1 MKIAPLFIAAV
12 LALSFAIADDAFAAK
27 RFGGGGN
34 LGKQRA
40 VPAKDAPSTPP
51 AAAPTATPASPAAA
65 PAAAGAGAA
74 AAAAKPS
81 FMSRWGGLL
90 AGLGIGAL
98 LASMFGAGMGPI
110 VGLLLAGL
118 LVAGLVFFA
127 YRMFASRGAP
137 APAMQPAAGGM
148 QPAPGGTMDAGARPA
163 FSGIGSAIPGASAEP
178 SAPPVPSE
186 APLAAAPALQPD
198 FDVPNFLRQ
207 AKSSFIRLQAAND
220 AKDLDDI
227 RDFTTPEVYGE
238 IALQLQERGDAP
250 SRTEVVSVD
259 ARLADLAR
267 ENGYDIASVRFTGL
281 IREDDARNPEPFDEI
296 WHVRKKS
303 GDRNPAWLISGIQQ
317 VAA

>member
-12 LALSFAIADDAFAAK
+12 LALGLAVVDDAFAAK

-40 VPAKDAPSTPP
+40 VPANSPSTSPS
-51 AAAPTATPASPAAA
+51 AAPAATPASPAAA
-65 PAAAGAGAA
+65 PAAAGAA

-110 VGLLLAGL
+110 VGMLLAA
-118 LVAGLVFFA
+118 LVVGGLVFFL

-137 APAMQPAAGGM
+137 APAMQPAAGS
-148 QPAPGGTMDAGARPA
+148 TLDAGARPA
-163 FSGIGSAIPGASAEP
+163 FSGIGSAIPGTPAEP
-178 SAPPVPSE
+178 SAPPVPSD
-186 APLAAAPALQPD
+186 APLASAAALQPD

-220 AKDLDDI
+220 TKDLDDI

-267 ENGYDIASVRFTGL
+267 ENGYDVASVRFTGL

-296 WHVRKKS
+296 WHVRKKT

-317 VAA
+317 VPDTVPA